1 LDYKMSNTNP
11 NNRDIIERLAVLET
25 KVDEIVKNH
34 LPHIDQRITGL
45 ENRQNQILGGLIIT
59 LIGVIVNILLMVGK

>member
-1 LDYKMSNTNP
+1 MSNTNP